1 MQHAT
6 WRTAYSVVSKRC
18 DCRGILQQ
26 SRLPRRRR
34 HACACSTLR
43 RAHFGR
49 AGIVAQTL
57 RTSSKKYEPSSA
69 LLVQINVSASVRFDG
84 FFICVRARVRARVRA
99 CVRAHV
105 FLYVW
110 ACLSA
115 RARVC
120 ARGGVCVCLCV
131 CARARACIRGFV
143 HARLCVCVRAELGTS
158 SARRSASSLPQ
169 TLRSSTIV
177 ARYFLRTYGK

>member
-84 FFICVRARVRARVRA
+84 FFICVRACARA

-110 ACLSA
+110 ACLTA

-120 ARGGVCVCLCV
+120 ARGCVCVCVCV
-131 CARARACIRGFV
+131 CARARV
-143 HARLCVCVRAELGTS
+143 HARVCACAAVRMR
-158 SARRSASSLPQ
+158 ARRARHLLCAPLGQQLAANLAQLDDRRTILPAYV
-169 TLRSSTIV
+169 R
-177 ARYFLRTYGK
+177 